1 MQLDSAKFR
10 TLVQALIDGPL
21 SPEDAAAIV
30 GISRIAVD
38 ADTTEDDDELASYH
52 VVATEICLMGGL
64 DVDAVEEAE
73 ALKHRGPDD
82 LEQRMLS
89 YSASL
94 STAGAKE
101 LAYACANLLTI
112 ADLAIQPAES
122 KFLGELQAALDL
134 DDAREADVAALVNE
148 AVQV

>member
-1 MQLDSAKFR
+1 MQLEPAKFR
-10 TLVQALIDGPL
+10 TLVHALVASL
-21 SPEDAAAIV
+21 SPEDAATIV
-30 GISRIAVD
+30 GISRLAVD
-38 ADTTEDDDELASYH
+38 ADATEDDDELAAYH
-52 VVATEICLMGGL
+52 VVATEICAAGGL

-89 YSASL
+89 YSGAL
-94 STAGAKE
+94 STVGAKE
-101 LAYACANLLTI
+101 LAYACANLLTM
-112 ADLAIQPAES
+112 ADLAIQPSES

-134 DDAREADVAALVNE
+134 DDAREADLAGLVNA

>member
-1 MQLDSAKFR
+1 MQLEPDKFR
-10 TLVQALIDGPL
+10 TLVHALVDTL
-21 SPEDAAAIV
+21 SPADAAAIV
-30 GISRIAVD
+30 GISRLAVD
-38 ADTTEDDDELASYH
+38 ADAHEDDDELAAYH
-52 VVATEICLMGGL
+52 VVADEICARGGL
-64 DVDAVEEAE
+64 DVKVVEEAE

-101 LAYACANLLTI
+101 LAYACANLLTM
-112 ADLAIQPAES
+112 ADLAIQPSES

-134 DDAREADVAALVNE
+134 DDSREADVAALVND
-148 AVQV
+148 AVQA